1 MKAMPLIFMP
11 KNLADIKK
19 FRIFANVSAYII
31 KCFAYG
37 EF

>member
-1 MKAMPLIFMP
+1 MKVMPLIFMP
-11 KNLADIKK
+11 KNLENIKK
-19 FRIFANVSAYII
+19 IRIFANVSAYII